1 MSNLLNDLCS
11 EIIRRILSMED
22 ISSAIANELVEI
34 CSIMIERAPTIF
46 KVYLMIFDIKMH
58 NYTSLK
64 F

>member
-1 MSNLLNDLCS
+1 
-11 EIIRRILSMED
+11 MED